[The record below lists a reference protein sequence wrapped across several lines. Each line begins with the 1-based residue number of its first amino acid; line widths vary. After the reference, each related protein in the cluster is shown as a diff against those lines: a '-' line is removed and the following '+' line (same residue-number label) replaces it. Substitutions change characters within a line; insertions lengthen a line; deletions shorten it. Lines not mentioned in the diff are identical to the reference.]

1 MLTISVQLVVD
12 VQILCFEN
20 RWNIFELDALPEWLR
35 GQTRNLMGSS
45 RAGSNPAGI
54 VFFILV
60 LLKGMTNVVV
70 NWNKCFESSLQG
82 VLID

>member
-54 VFFILV
+54 VFFYFSAPERRGYRSCAYDE
-60 LLKGMTNVVV
+60 KR
-70 NWNKCFESSLQG
+70 
-82 VLID
+82 